1 MKILT
6 RLYRLFNSAITFF
19 GSLLIG
25 IIAAT
30 IAVQVLARYLKDPF
44 SWAEEV
50 SQFCLI
56 ISVFIGASIVERETG
71 HIRVNTFSDMLP
83 KRFKLISR
91 CISTFILF
99 LALCFTLLGSILL
112 YPSINKLRSSAAN
125 IPISW
130 IYTCLNVG
138 IVWWMVNTVRS
149 AILQWKKNDPNE

>member
-6 RLYRLFNSAITFF
+6 RLYRLFDSAITLF

-25 IIAAT
+25 IIAAL
-30 IAVQVLARYLKDPF
+30 IAVQVFARFFKNPF
-44 SWAEEV
+44 SWAEEI

-71 HIRVNTFSDMLP
+71 HIKVTTFSDMLP
-83 KRFKLISR
+83 DRFGLILR
-91 CISTFILF
+91 HISSLILF

-112 YPSINKLRSSAAN
+112 YPSINKLRSSAAS
-125 IPISW
+125 IPIHW

-138 IVWWMVNTVRS
+138 IVWWIVNTVRS

>member
-25 IIAAT
+25 IIAAM
-30 IAVQVLARYLKDPF
+30 IALQVFARYLKYPI
-44 SWAEEV
+44 SYAEEIC
-50 SQFCLI
+50 QFCMI
-56 ISVFIGASIVERETG
+56 IFVFIGASIVERETG
-71 HIRVNTFSDMLP
+71 HIRVNTFSDLLP
-83 KRFKLISR
+83 KRFGLILG
-91 CISTFILF
+91 CISSIILF

-112 YPSINKLRSSAAN
+112 YPSVDKLRSSAAN